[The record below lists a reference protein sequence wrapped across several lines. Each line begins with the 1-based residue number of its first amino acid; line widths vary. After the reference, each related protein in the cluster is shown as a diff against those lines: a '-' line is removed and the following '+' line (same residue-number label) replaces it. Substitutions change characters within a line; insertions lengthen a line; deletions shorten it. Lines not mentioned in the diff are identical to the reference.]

1 MLVQQFKPRP
11 SGPLRYGVEQLGPAG
26 AVLPRDPQ
34 MLQRLSGSALIKLE
48 ETGARPSIHGASFP
62 ANAI

>member
-34 MLQRLSGSALIKLE
+34 LLQTKVPRGKASNLQKNFALL
-48 ETGARPSIHGASFP
+48 R
-62 ANAI
+62 